1 MQDFDF
7 EIQSA
12 QERRR
17 MAQALRNQGFQ
28 MPEAQM
34 VGGRYIAPGIDQV
47 LVQALK
53 QYGATKEEKAAENQ
67 IRALNQQRAE
77 KMQSALDEFLIKSQ
91 GRPAEV
97 LPPDVAGPPRP
108 AEPQDMPGAFRA
120 LMGAPDAGYRQAC
133 FTGAANFAQQQAE
146 QQRKAQENQRLM
158 SILQSSTP
166 QQAIAAGVPVE
177 TVKSYYESRN
187 FGRDKVARTVEIE
200 GARGEKLIQSYD
212 DFGQPIGTPVPAYL
226 APIQLNRGNK
236 IELVKPAAG
245 QSFTVGMSPSEA
257 ANVSLRGQEIQLRRQ
272 EIANKPEKQVS
283 ILDPETGNAVLVNES
298 DAIGQQRY
306 TPQAAT
312 QIREQIKGQKAR
324 SQMNTALMELKGYYD
339 TLREGGG
346 IVSQNQGSIGNIAAR
361 SSSSSLGQMI
371 GGAVGAK
378 NQIARDKIE
387 QTRPL
392 LLNLIKEA
400 TGMSAQQM
408 NSNAEMQLYL
418 RAATDPTLSYE
429 ANIQALDNLDKMFGL
444 GIGISSQTDQSRKQ
458 TGQLS
463 PQDQQAIDWAN
474 ANSNDPRAAEIK
486 RRLGVK

>member
-97 LPPDVAGPPRP
+97 LPPDIAGPPRP
-108 AEPQDMPGAFRA
+108 AEPQDMPGAYKA
-120 LMGAPDAGYRQAC
+120 LMGAPDAGYRQAG

-187 FGRDKVARTVEIE
+187 FGRDKVQFKDVGGQLVPVTEFGDIPANVTPLQKTGDPFKDMLVR
-200 GARGEKLIQSYD
+200 GASG
-212 DFGQPIGTPVPAYL
+212 
-226 APIQLNRGNK
+226 
-236 IELVKPAAG
+236 ELVPNQPLVQAKGTVARAG
-245 QSFTVGMSPSEA
+245 RSMVTVNNKGPEA
-257 ANVSLRGQEIQLRRQ
+257 FDVE
-272 EIANKPEKQVS
+272 
-283 ILDPETGNAVLVNES
+283 
-298 DAIGQQRY
+298 
-306 TPQAAT
+306 
-312 QIREQIKGQKAR
+312 
-324 SQMNTALMELKGYYD
+324 
-339 TLREGGG
+339 
-346 IVSQNQGSIGNIAAR
+346 
-361 SSSSSLGQMI
+361 
-371 GGAVGAK
+371 
-378 NQIARDKIE
+378 
-387 QTRPL
+387 
-392 LLNLIKEA
+392 
-400 TGMSAQQM
+400 
-408 NSNAEMQLYL
+408 
-418 RAATDPTLSYE
+418 
-429 ANIQALDNLDKMFGL
+429 
-444 GIGISSQTDQSRKQ
+444 
-458 TGQLS
+458 
-463 PQDQQAIDWAN
+463 
-474 ANSNDPRAAEIK
+474 
-486 RRLGVK
+486 